1 MHIHVPRATAGV
13 GRPVLTRINLALA
26 TFEGEVAPR
35 HRAPWGFSP
44 VSLALSTLIY
54 EWRRYMAAVIALAF
68 SGLLVLAEVGL
79 FVGIGKSFTA
89 TIDRSPADIMV
100 LAPKSESLINGNSGL
115 PRRVMPLLYMDP
127 QVIQVAPTEGQGS
140 LFQNISKDPKAKKK
154 REFVQILAVDL
165 QPGSVTWPRD
175 FTQDMRVG
183 LSEPYSVGIDQ
194 TTLPRLGVNLGDKAI
209 MSGHVVKV
217 TVVLHNYANVN
228 QPMVVM
234 SRDTLRMLGLGPSGD
249 RTGPL
254 MVQIRDPSKAVQV
267 RDELNRLGK
276 GDFRAWTR
284 AELAAA
290 NDKALMKDDIIGL
303 MMNFTIALGF
313 FIGVGITWQ
322 TLRGA
327 ILANIKEFAS
337 LRALGVSVGS
347 LRQIVL
353 ELSFWVGVVGLAT
366 TGLLVWGVS
375 LLGKAGGVPM
385 SFPPE
390 YIAMAVVLLMLISL
404 GSGMLSLGVLKKSQP
419 ADLLR

>member
-1 MHIHVPRATAGV
+1 MRD
-13 GRPVLTRINLALA
+13 
-26 TFEGEVAPR
+26 EGLE
-35 HRAPWGFSP
+35 P

-100 LAPKSESLINGNSGL
+100 TAPKTESLMNGGNGL
-115 PRRVMPLLYMDP
+115 PRRFMPLLFMDP
-127 QVIQVAPTEGQGS
+127 QVSQVADLDGDGTV
-140 LFQNISKDPKAKKK
+140 FRNIDDDKTKATAGGGEDKAKDKKKK
-154 REFVQILAVDL
+154 RSFVQILAVDL
-165 QPGSVTWPRD
+165 QPGAVTWPRD
-175 FTQDMRVG
+175 FGDEIRTE
-183 LSEPYSVGIDQ
+183 LSEPYSVGIDA
-194 TTLPRLGVNLGDKAI
+194 TTLPTLGVKLGDKAL
-209 MSGHVVKV
+209 MNGRVVKV
-217 TVVLHNYANVN
+217 TAVLHNYANVN

-234 SRDTLRMLGLGPSGD
+234 SRDTLRLLGLASTGE
-249 RTGPL
+249 RVGPL
-254 MVQIRDPSKAVQV
+254 MVKIKDPAKALQV
-267 RDELNRLGK
+267 RDELNVLGK
-276 GDFRAWTR
+276 GQFRAWTR
-284 AELAAA
+284 QELADA
-290 NDKALMKDDIIGL
+290 NDKALMKEQIIGL

-347 LRQIVL
+347 LRKIVL
-353 ELSFWVGVVGLAT
+353 ELSFWVGVVGLGT

-390 YIAMAVVLLMLISL
+390 YIALAVVLLMLISL

>member
-1 MHIHVPRATAGV
+1 MFRAPHRALDDL
-13 GRPVLTRINLALA
+13 VLTRINLALA

-175 FTQDMRVG
+175 FSQDMRVG

-347 LRQIVL
+347 LRVIVL

-366 TGLLVWGVS
+366 TALLVWGVS

>member
-1 MHIHVPRATAGV
+1 M
-13 GRPVLTRINLALA
+13 
-26 TFEGEVAPR
+26 
-35 HRAPWGFSP
+35 
-44 VSLALSTLIY
+44 SLALSTLIY

>member
-1 MHIHVPRATAGV
+1 MRRWTRCAGV
-13 GRPVLTRINLALA
+13 ER
-26 TFEGEVAPR
+26 
-35 HRAPWGFSP
+35 

-100 LAPKSESLINGNSGL
+100 TAPKSESLMNGGNGL
-115 PRRVMPLLYMDP
+115 PRRYMPLLFMHP
-127 QVIQVAPTEGQGS
+127 EVTQVSDLDGDGAT
-140 LFQNISKDPKAKKK
+140 FQNISDDKDKAKSGGTQDPAQDKKKK
-154 REFVQILAVDL
+154 RSYVQILAVDL
-165 QPGSVTWPRD
+165 QPGAVTWPRD
-175 FTQDMRVG
+175 FGDDIRSE
-183 LSEPYSVGIDQ
+183 LSEPYSIGIDA
-194 TTLPRLGVNLGDKAI
+194 TTLPQLGVKQGDKAI
-209 MSGHVVKV
+209 MNGHVIKV
-217 TVVLHNYANVN
+217 TAVLHNYANVN

-234 SRDTLRMLGLGPSGD
+234 SRDTLRLLGLASTGE
-249 RTGPL
+249 RVGPL
-254 MVQIRDPSKAVQV
+254 MVKIRDPDKALQV

-276 GDFRAWTR
+276 GQFRAWTR
-284 AELAAA
+284 QELADA
-290 NDKALMKDDIIGL
+290 NDKALMKEQVIGV

-347 LRQIVL
+347 LRKIVL

-366 TGLLVWGVS
+366 TGLFVWGVS
-375 LLGKAGGVPM
+375 ILGKAGGVPM
-385 SFPPE
+385 AFPPE
-390 YIAMAVVLLMLISL
+390 YIALAVVLLMLISL
-404 GSGMLSLGVLKKSQP
+404 GSGFLSLGILKKSQP

>member
-1 MHIHVPRATAGV
+1 MFRAPHRALDDL
-13 GRPVLTRINLALA
+13 VLTRINLALA

-175 FTQDMRVG
+175 FSQDMRVG